1 MKKQIILR
9 TWMLI
14 MIFGMISGTC
24 YSCSQGDPSLQVK
37 NEINDMENSTN
48 KITIKVGSK
57 TFTATLL
64 DNEAANSFF
73 DLLPLKVTMTE
84 LNRNEKYY
92 RLPKNLPTNPA
103 NPGTIHNGDLMLWG
117 ANTVVIFYETFD
129 TNYSYTRLGKI
140 DDPDG
145 LKAALGAGNVS
156 VSFSKE

>member
-14 MIFGMISGTC
+14 MIFGLISGTC
-24 YSCSQGDPSLQVK
+24 YSCSQGDPSIQVQY
-37 NEINDMENSTN
+37 ETRDMKNSTK
-48 KITIKVGSK
+48 KITISIGSK
-57 TFTATLL
+57 TFTAALL

-73 DLLPLKVTMTE
+73 DLLPLTVTMTE

-103 NPGTIHNGDLMLWG
+103 TPGTILSGDLMLWG

-129 TNYSYTRLGKI
+129 TSYSYTRLGKI

>member
-1 MKKQIILR
+1 MKHSFLMILICIQV
-9 TWMLI
+9 L
-14 MIFGMISGTC
+14 ISGAS
-24 YSCSQGDPSLQVK
+24 SCD
-37 NEINDMENSTN
+37 NEDDNINIENNTPMAN
-48 KITIKVGSK
+48 GKIKITVNSQ

-64 DNEAANSFF
+64 DNNSAKAFMEM
-73 DLLPLKVTMTE
+73 LPMTINMTE

-129 TNYSYTRLGKI
+129 TSYSYTRLGKI

-145 LKAALGAGNVS
+145 LKADLGAGNVS